1 MVKFAVLFH
10 RPLPDRMPEFETYY
24 TRFLALIEQIPDI
37 ARRQVVDVMGSPE
50 GQSKYYRVLELYFPD
65 RDTMTAAL
73 NTEEG
78 QRAGTMLHLVF
89 KPQGYRFETFF
100 ADVYEEAGGSTPAP
114 TDDEDSQSS

>member
-37 ARRQVVDVMGSPE
+37 TRRQVVDVLGSPTGE
-50 GQSKYYRVLELYFPD
+50 SKYYRMLELYFAD
-65 RDTMTAAL
+65 KNTMTAAL
-73 NTEEG
+73 NTDEG

-89 KPQGYRFETFF
+89 KPHGYRFETLF
-100 ADVYEEAGGSTPAP
+100 ADVYEEAGGHTPAP
-114 TDDEDSQSS
+114 PDEEPQST